1 MWYLAIF
8 VLALAGIAAL
18 PWWLDWRCTRIGPKE
33 RQKAKGDFAV
43 LSQGVTCYR
52 WLGPAR
58 GPVAVLIHG
67 IATPSICMVDLAK
80 GLGRLGY
87 RVLVYDLYG
96 RGLSDAPR
104 GRQDG
109 AFFLRQLSDL
119 LDHQNVPEDVTLAG
133 YGMGGAIATLFTA
146 RNPHRVTRLMLF
158 ASAGIIDSEDR
169 FTRFC
174 RRTPVIGD
182 WVHGIWARRRLLAAI
197 PTDGPDL
204 TLNILQAA
212 QRADLNRRGHLRAIL
227 SSRRGILSERLEQEH
242 RKIAGLALPVVAIWA
257 EKDEVIALSA
267 LGQLARWNRDAR
279 QEVVPRAGHAMP
291 CPTATRPKRS
301 RHCGS
306 PCAAKADGGA
316 FSRPDGH
323 AMQRA

>member
-1 MWYLAIF
+1 MWYLVIF

-58 GPVAVLIHG
+58 GPVAVLVHG

-80 GLGRLGY
+80 GLGRMGY

-158 ASAGIIDSEDR
+158 ASAGIIGSEDR

-267 LGQLARWNRDAR
+267 LGQLAQWNRDAR

-291 CPTATRPKRS
+291 YSHPTETI
-301 RHCGS
+301 
-306 PCAAKADGGA
+306 KALRIALRG
-316 FSRPDGH
+316 
-323 AMQRA
+323 

>member
-18 PWWLDWRCTRIGPKE
+18 PWWLDRRRARIGPKE
-33 RQKAKGDFAV
+33 RQKAKGDFAI

-58 GPVAVLIHG
+58 GPVAVLING

-119 LDHQNVPEDVTLAG
+119 LDHQNVAEDVTLVG
-133 YGMGGAIATLFTA
+133 YDMGGAIATLFTA
-146 RNPHRVTRLMLF
+146 QHPHRVTRLMLF
-158 ASAGIIDSEDR
+158 ASAGIIGSEDR

-174 RRTPVIGD
+174 RRCPVIGD
-182 WVHGIWARRRLLAAI
+182 WVHGIFARRRLLAAI
-197 PTDGPDL
+197 PADGSNL

-212 QRADLNRRGHLRAIL
+212 QRAQLDRSGYLRAIL

-267 LGQLARWNRDAR
+267 LGRLAQWNRNAR
-279 QEVVPRAGHAMP
+279 QEVVPSAGHAMP
-291 CPTATRPKRS
+291 YSHPIGAIKALRTALL
-301 RHCGS
+301 G
-306 PCAAKADGGA
+306 
-316 FSRPDGH
+316 
-323 AMQRA
+323 

>member
-43 LSQGVTCYR
+43 LSQGVTCYS

-146 RNPHRVTRLMLF
+146 HNPHRVTRLMLF
-158 ASAGIIDSEDR
+158 ASAGIRGSEDR
-169 FTRFC
+169 FNRFC

-291 CPTATRPKRS
+291 YSQPTETI
-301 RHCGS
+301 
-306 PCAAKADGGA
+306 KALRIALRG
-316 FSRPDGH
+316 
-323 AMQRA
+323 